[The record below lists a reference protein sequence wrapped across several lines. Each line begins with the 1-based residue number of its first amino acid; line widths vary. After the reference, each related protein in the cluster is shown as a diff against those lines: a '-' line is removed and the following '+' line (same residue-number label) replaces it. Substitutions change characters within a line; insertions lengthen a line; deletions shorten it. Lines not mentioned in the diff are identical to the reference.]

1 VHGVAKSRFSCELV
15 EQLFESVAEA
25 VPPRLRDF
33 DAQNFAN
40 MVWAYAK
47 SGHPAPA
54 LLSAIAEVAAPK
66 LREFGPQNLA
76 NIAWAYVEIRS
87 PRSRLRWDLGE
98 VDLWAAGTFP
108 IGTFPI
114 GTFPIGTF
122 PIRYATAS
130 HAAPALFDE
139 IAAVSLPRLGD
150 FNSQD
155 LANTAFPEPSLN
167 LPCTFPVPSLYLGDF
182 NSQDLANTAFPEP
195 PLNLPCNF
203 NSQDLANT
211 AWAYAT
217 AAHAAPALFDAI
229 AAVAEASRLRG
240 FNPQALSN
248 LP

>member
-1 VHGVAKSRFSCELV
+1 MHGVAKSRFSCELV

-155 LANTAFPEPSLN
+155 LANTAFPEP
-167 LPCTFPVPSLYLGDF
+167 
-182 NSQDLANTAFPEP
+182 